1 MMRFRTL
8 QEHGMYGLI
17 NRAVKGL
24 VTEQFGIDA
33 WNRIR
38 SRAGVQEEDFISME
52 SYDDSVTYD
61 LVAAASEELGLSA
74 ETILEAFGS
83 YWVEYTAV
91 EGYGELLDSA
101 GKTLPEFLANLDQM
115 HARVK
120 LAFPDLKPPRFRI
133 SDSTD
138 SGLTLHYF
146 SHRPGLSALVTG
158 LVKGLASR
166 FGREVEVT
174 PFRTGEGEEAHD
186 AFKILY
192 VGTAEDVVKR

>member
-1 MMRFRTL
+1 
-8 QEHGMYGLI
+8 MYGLI

-38 SRAGVQEEDFISME
+38 IRAGLPDEDFISMK

-61 LVAAASEELGLSA
+61 LVAAATEELGLPS
-74 ETILEAFGS
+74 ETILEAFGG

-91 EGYGELLDSA
+91 EGYGHLLDSA
-101 GKTLPEFLANLDQM
+101 GSTLPEFLSNLDQM

-120 LAFPDLKPPRFRI
+120 LAFPDLQPPRFRI

-138 SGLTLHYF
+138 AGLTLHYF

-174 PFRTGEGEEAHD
+174 PFRTGEGDEAHD

-192 VGTAEDVVKR
+192 VDAAGGVAKE

>member
-1 MMRFRTL
+1 
-8 QEHGMYGLI
+8 MYGLI

-74 ETILEAFGS
+74 ETILEEFGS
-83 YWVEYTAV
+83 FWVEYTAV

-101 GKTLPEFLANLDQM
+101 G
-115 HARVK
+115 
-120 LAFPDLKPPRFRI
+120 
-133 SDSTD
+133 
-138 SGLTLHYF
+138 
-146 SHRPGLSALVTG
+146 
-158 LVKGLASR
+158 
-166 FGREVEVT
+166 
-174 PFRTGEGEEAHD
+174 
-186 AFKILY
+186 
-192 VGTAEDVVKR
+192 

>member
-1 MMRFRTL
+1 
-8 QEHGMYGLI
+8 MYGLI

-24 VTEQFGIDA
+24 VTEQFGNDA

-38 SRAGVQEEDFISME
+38 SRAGVREEDFISME

-61 LVAAASEELGLSA
+61 LVAAASEELGLSP
-74 ETILEAFGS
+74 ETILEAFGN

-101 GKTLPEFLANLDQM
+101 GKTLPEFLSNLDQM